1 MPLTSINAVFDGKEI
16 KPLEPVPV
24 VSPYLV
30 VVTFLE
36 PAHENFL
43 DEQKARQFWESFG
56 GWRDT
61 RTTKEILS
69 EIHTSISKPEPPSL

>member
-1 MPLTSINAVFDGKEI
+1 MPLTSINAVFDGKDI

-36 PAHENFL
+36 PTHENFL
-43 DEQKARQFWESFG
+43 AEQKERQFWDSFG
-56 GWRDT
+56 AWRDS
-61 RTTKEILS
+61 RTTPEILH
-69 EIHTSISKPEPPSL
+69 EIHTSISKTEPPSL